1 MSKDLNNPKL
11 DALKKIRVVAV
22 VRAPSAE
29 LAWRAAETL
38 VDNGITGIEIT
49 FTTPDAA
56 SVIKKC
62 RDNFGDRALVGAG
75 TVITAEQL
83 LAATQSGAQF
93 LVSPG
98 TEEVLTRAMLDS
110 GLLTMT
116 GALTPTEV
124 MIASRLGVHVIKV
137 FPGSLGGPGYL
148 SVLRG
153 PFPDLK
159 FMPTGGVSSEN
170 VAEWFKHG
178 AFAVGAGGDLVSAK
192 ALQEGN
198 MEEIARKAKQY
209 VAACAHLD
217 RLDGKND

>member
-1 MSKDLNNPKL
+1 MSKEPIHPKL
-11 DALKKIRVVAV
+11 DALKKVRVVAV

-29 LAWRAAETL
+29 LALRASETL

-62 RDNFGDRALVGAG
+62 RDDFGDRALVGAG
-75 TVITAEQL
+75 TVITSEQL
-83 LAATQSGAQF
+83 YAATQSGAQF

-98 TEEVLTRAMLDS
+98 TDEVLTRAMLDT

-124 MIASRLGVHVIKV
+124 MTANRLGVHVIKV
-137 FPGSLGGPGYL
+137 FPGSLGGPSYL
-148 SVLRG
+148 SALRG

-198 MEEIARKAKQY
+198 MEEIARKAKEY
-209 VAACAHLD
+209 IAACSNLD
-217 RLDGKND
+217 QLDGKK

>member
-1 MSKDLNNPKL
+1 MSKEPIHPKL
-11 DALKKIRVVAV
+11 DALKKVRVVAV

-29 LAWRAAETL
+29 LALRASETL

-75 TVITAEQL
+75 TVITSEQL
-83 LAATQSGAQF
+83 HAAIESGAQF

-98 TEEVLTRAMLDS
+98 TDEVLTRAMLET

-124 MIASRLGVHVIKV
+124 MTANRLGVHVIKV
-137 FPGSLGGPGYL
+137 FPGSLGGPSYL
-148 SVLRG
+148 SALRG

-170 VAEWFKHG
+170 VGEWFRHG

-198 MEEIARKAKQY
+198 MEEIARKAKEY
-209 VAACAHLD
+209 IAAFAQLD
-217 RLDGKND
+217 QLDGKK

>member
-1 MSKDLNNPKL
+1 ML
-11 DALKKIRVVAV
+11 DQLKKIRVVAV

-29 LAWRAAETL
+29 LALKASETL
-38 VDNGITGIEIT
+38 VENGITGIEIT

-62 RDNFGDRALVGAG
+62 RENFGDRALVGAG
-75 TVITAEQL
+75 TVVTAEQL
-83 LAATQSGAQF
+83 HAATESGAQF

-98 TEEVLTRAMLDS
+98 TDEVLTRAMLET

-124 MIASRLGVHVIKV
+124 MTASRLGVQVIKV

-148 SVLRG
+148 SALRG

-170 VAEWFKHG
+170 IADWFKHG

-192 ALQEGN
+192 ALEAEN
-198 MEEIARKAKQY
+198 MEDIAAKAKQY
-209 VAACAHLD
+209 VAACAKLD
-217 RLDGKND
+217 QQDGKS

>member
-1 MSKDLNNPKL
+1 MSRAPLHPML
-11 DALKKIRVVAV
+11 DQLKRIRVVAV

-29 LAWRAAETL
+29 LALKASETL
-38 VDNGITGIEIT
+38 VENGITGIEIT

-62 RDNFGDRALVGAG
+62 RENFGDRALVGAG
-75 TVITAEQL
+75 TVVTSEQL
-83 LAATQSGAQF
+83 HAATESGAQF

-98 TEEVLTRAMLDS
+98 TDEVLTRAMLET

-124 MIASRLGVHVIKV
+124 MTASRLGVQVIKV

-148 SVLRG
+148 SALRG

-170 VAEWFKHG
+170 IADWFKHG

-192 ALQEGN
+192 ALQEEN
-198 MEEIARKAKQY
+198 MEDIAAKARQY
-209 VAACAHLD
+209 VAACAKLD
-217 RLDGKND
+217 QQDGKS